1 MIDVNGMSIDDIM
14 DMNWR
19 EINSLNEND
28 LRQLSQRLNSA
39 ANKRLRRL
47 EKSGEDKFS
56 PAYKAIQE
64 SGGSFSVKG
73 KTTKTDLRN
82 EIQRASDFLRS
93 KTGNVKGARQ
103 YKEKVAQMFPGREGE
118 ELSIDKIPE
127 MQRKK
132 LFRAL
137 DRLRESNASA
147 VYNIGSDVIIR
158 ELRRTQN
165 QDRRQGRDTLVRK
178 LEERFPELL
187 EDSEARYERE
197 ERERQERTDEDG
209 VFRSLTPAESAENP
223 FIRK

>member
-1 MIDVNGMSIDDIM
+1 MNVNGLSIDDIIDM
-14 DMNWR
+14 DWR
-19 EINSLNEND
+19 EINALSESD

-47 EKSGEDKFS
+47 EASEEAKYS
-56 PAYKAIQE
+56 PAYRAIQE
-64 SGGSFSVKG
+64 SGGDFSVKG
-73 KTTKTDLRN
+73 KTTKTAIKN

-93 KTGNVKGARQ
+93 RTGNVRGTQA
-103 YKEKVAQMFPGREGE
+103 YKAKVAQMFPGREGE
-118 ELSIDKIPE
+118 DLSIENIPD

-137 DRLRESNASA
+137 DRLRESNAAA

-165 QDRRQGRDTLVRK
+165 EDRRQGRDTLVRR

-187 EDSEARYERE
+187 EDSEARYVRE

-209 VFRSLTPAESAENP
+209 VFRALTPTESADNP
-223 FIRK
+223 FLRR